1 MDCTFNLG
9 VSSSA
14 AAPALLLWLLARFH
28 SLRDSPDLWS
38 SKSLYFI
45 IFSIL
50 LLFIWYEL
58 VCALFGMGP
67 VLCPPGILKSVSFLL
82 HGRYV
87 KLPVPLKSLTPPACL
102 SPSENAGHHLS
113 NPLASC
119 TQTLNVPA
127 ATSPPLL
134 SRGGAVPT
142 PSLPGHNTQS
152 HHRMSI
158 LPQRWPGEPGPVIS
172 E

>member
-1 MDCTFNLG
+1 ML
-9 VSSSA
+9 A
-14 AAPALLLWLLARFH
+14 ALLQPLLYCCGFWPVFILLEIPQI
-28 SLRDSPDLWS
+28 SGPLRVCIL
-38 SKSLYFI
+38 LF
-45 IFSIL
+45 FSIL

-142 PSLPGHNTQS
+142 PSLPGHSTQS